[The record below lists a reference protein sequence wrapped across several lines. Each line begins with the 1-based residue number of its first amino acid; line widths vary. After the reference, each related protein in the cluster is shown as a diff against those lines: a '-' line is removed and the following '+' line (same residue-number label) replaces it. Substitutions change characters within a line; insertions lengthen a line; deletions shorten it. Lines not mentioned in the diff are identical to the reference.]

1 MGKYVKEIQIKVNVN
16 CYEILQL
23 KSHAAAEATKIV
35 DKEALEK
42 HLIDVVTNALT
53 AQGLHPSVSSAYTF
67 IHEEVDD
74 EID

>member
-1 MGKYVKEIQIKVNVN
+1 MGKYVKEIRIGVNVN

-23 KSHAAAEATKIV
+23 ESYAAAEATKLV
-35 DKEALEK
+35 DKEALGK
-42 HLIDVVTNALT
+42 HLIDVVMNALT
-53 AQGLHPSVSSAYTF
+53 SQGLHPSASSAYTS